1 MTLIKQKN
9 KKEGVSV
16 NRKGISN
23 ARNGAELLVQCLEE
37 QGVKYIFGIP
47 GAKIDTIFDVL
58 ADHGPRL
65 ILCRHEQNAAFMAGM
80 VGLLT
85 GTPGVCLATSG
96 PGVTNLTTGLST
108 ATCDGYPLVAM
119 GGNVRRGMRHIKTHQ
134 CLDNIGVMQPVT
146 KYAVE
151 VYDGNSIPE
160 VVVNA
165 FRQSAMPP
173 LGASFIS
180 LPQDV
185 LTGTVD
191 ATPIKA
197 IRSGGPGMFDIESVK
212 KAAEIINNAKMPVIF
227 AGVFASRR
235 EVVRALRNML
245 NEYPVPLVNTYQASG
260 VLPRELF
267 NCYAGSLG
275 IFQNQP
281 GDKLLEKAD
290 AIITIGFDP
299 VEYDPEI
306 WNKNMNGIIISI
318 DEHTPVIDRYYQPE
332 IELRGDIATN
342 IEELARHLKPR
353 TDDPTANPLVMQVQ
367 DALLEAKSLGARQSG
382 FPIHPMRL
390 IYELRNIIGDDVTVV
405 CDIGSIYVWMA
416 RYFNSYE
423 PHRLLFSNG
432 QQTLGVALPWAI
444 AATFARPGEKVI
456 SMSGDGGFLFSAME
470 LETAVREKCNFV
482 HLVWRDG
489 SYDMVKIQQKL
500 KYGRSFGVEFG
511 HVDIVK
517 YAEAFGA
524 TGLRINKADEI
535 ASVLLKALSLNGPV
549 IIDVPIDYRDNAGLC
564 AAVSEDAGN

>member
-1 MTLIKQKN
+1 MRSKN
-9 KKEGVSV
+9 
-16 NRKGISN
+16 ISR

-37 QGVKYIFGIP
+37 QGVRYIFGIP
-47 GAKIDTIFDVL
+47 GAKVDTIFDVL

-80 VGLLT
+80 YGLLT

-108 ATCDGYPLVAM
+108 ATYDGFPLVAL

-134 CLDNIGVMQPVT
+134 SLDNIGVMRSVT
-146 KYAVE
+146 KHAVE
-151 VYDGNSIPE
+151 VYDGDSIPE

-165 FRQSAMPP
+165 FRESMMPP

-185 LTGTVD
+185 LMGAVNTS
-191 ATPIKA
+191 PIKA
-197 IRSGGPGMFDIESVK
+197 SRPGGTGAFDIDSVK
-212 KAAEIINNAKMPVIF
+212 KAAEIINNARMPVIF
-227 AGVFASRR
+227 AGVSASRHG
-235 EVVRALRNML
+235 VTRALRNML
-245 NEYPVPLVNTYQASG
+245 NDYPMPVVTSYQASG
-260 VLPRELF
+260 VLPRDLF

-281 GDKLLEKAD
+281 GDRLLEKAD
-290 AIITIGFDP
+290 VVITIGFDP

-306 WNKNMNGIIISI
+306 WNKNRSGTIVSI
-318 DEHTPVIDRYYQPE
+318 AEYTPIIDRHYQPE
-332 IELRGDIATN
+332 IELLGDIATN
-342 IEELARHLKPR
+342 ITELARYLRSR
-353 TDDPTANPLVMQVQ
+353 TDDPTANPLVMEVQ
-367 DALLEAKSLGARQSG
+367 DALLEAKIRGAQQSG
-382 FPIHPMRL
+382 FPIHPLRL
-390 IYELRNIIGDDVTVV
+390 IYELRNLIGDDATVL
-405 CDIGSIYVWMA
+405 CDVGSIYVWMA

-444 AATFARPGEKVI
+444 AATMARPGEKVV

-511 HVDIVK
+511 KVDIVK

-524 TGLRINKADEI
+524 AGLRIEKAGEI
-535 ASVLLKALSLNGPV
+535 APILSKALSLTGPV
-549 IIDVPIDYRDNAGLC
+549 IIDIPIDYSDNQSLC
-564 AAVSEDAGN
+564 AAVDKDVGH

>member
-1 MTLIKQKN
+1 MN
-9 KKEGVSV
+9 KEG
-16 NRKGISN
+16 IDLP
-23 ARNGAELLVQCLEE
+23 RNGAELLVQCLEK
-37 QGVKYIFGIP
+37 QGVQYIFGIP

-80 VGLLT
+80 IGLLT
-85 GTPGVCLATSG
+85 GTPGVCLVTSG

-108 ATCDGYPLVAM
+108 ATCDGYPLVAI

-134 CLDNIGVMQPVT
+134 YLDNVGVMRPVT

-151 VYDGNSIPE
+151 VYDGKSIPE

-165 FRQSAMPP
+165 FRQSAIPP

-185 LTGTVD
+185 LVEPVD
-191 ATPIKA
+191 ATPIKVFQP
-197 IRSGGPGMFDIESVK
+197 GGAGTFSLDAVK
-212 KAAEIINNAKMPVIF
+212 DAAAIINSAKMPVVF
-227 AGVFASRR
+227 AGISASRPQ
-235 EVVRALRNML
+235 VTQALRRL
-245 NEYPVPLVNTYQASG
+245 LQEYPMPFVHTYQASG

-281 GDKLLEKAD
+281 GDRLLKRAD
-290 AIITIGFDP
+290 VVITVGFDP
-299 VEYDPEI
+299 VEYDPET
-306 WNKNMNGIIISI
+306 WNKGREGTIISI
-318 DEHTPVIDRYYQPE
+318 DNHIPVIDRYYQPE
-332 IELRGDIATN
+332 VELLGEIATN
-342 IEELARHLKPR
+342 IDELARHLRPR
-353 TDDPTANPLVMQVQ
+353 TDDPTANPLVIEVQ
-367 DALLEAKSLGARQSG
+367 DALLEAKVLGAGQSG
-382 FPIHPMRL
+382 SPIHPLRL
-390 IYELRNIIGDDVTVV
+390 IYELRNLVGDEVTVM
-405 CDIGSIYVWMA
+405 CDVGSLYVWMA

-444 AATFARPGEKVI
+444 AATLARPGEKVV

-470 LETAVREKCNFV
+470 LETAVREKCSFV

-511 HVDIVK
+511 DVDIVK
-517 YAEAFGA
+517 FAEAFGA
-524 TGLRINKADEI
+524 TGLQINKADEI
-535 ASVLLKALSLNGPV
+535 APVLSKALSLTGPV
-549 IIDVPIDYRDNAGLC
+549 IVDVPIDYRDNQSLC
-564 AAVSEDAGN
+564 ATVSEEVGH

>member
-1 MTLIKQKN
+1 MNSKN
-9 KKEGVSV
+9 TSK
-16 NRKGISN
+16 
-23 ARNGAELLVQCLEE
+23 ARNGAELLVQCLEG
-37 QGVKYIFGIP
+37 QGVQYIFGIP
-47 GAKIDTIFDVL
+47 GAKVDTIFDVL

-80 VGLLT
+80 FGLLT

-108 ATCDGYPLVAM
+108 ATCDGYPLVAL

-134 CLDNIGVMQPVT
+134 CLDNIAVMQPVT

-165 FRQSAMPP
+165 FRQSTLPP

-180 LPQDV
+180 LPQDI
-185 LTGTVD
+185 LMGAVD
-191 ATPIKA
+191 AVPIKA
-197 IRSGGPGMFDIESVK
+197 ARAGGGGTFNVNDVK
-212 KAAEIINNAKMPVIF
+212 KAAAIINAAKTPVVF

-235 EVVRALRNML
+235 EVAQALRGLL
-245 NEYPVPLVNTYQASG
+245 NEYPMPLVNTYQASG

-281 GDKLLEKAD
+281 GDRLLKRAD
-290 AIITIGFDP
+290 VVITVGFDP
-299 VEYDPEI
+299 VEYDPET
-306 WNKNMNGIIISI
+306 WNKGRDGTIISI
-318 DEHTPVIDRYYQPE
+318 DEHIPVIDRHYQPE
-332 IELRGDIATN
+332 MELLGDIATN
-342 IEELARHLKPR
+342 INELARYLKPR
-353 TDDPTANPLVMQVQ
+353 ADDPTANPLVMEVQ
-367 DALLEAKSLGARQSG
+367 DALLETKALGARQSG
-382 FPIHPMRL
+382 FPVHPLRL
-390 IYELRNIIGDDVTVV
+390 IYELRNLIGDDVTVV

-416 RYFNSYE
+416 RYFVSYE

-444 AATFARPGEKVI
+444 ATTFARPGEKVI

-489 SYDMVKIQQKL
+489 SYDMVKIQQQL

-511 HVDIVK
+511 NVDIVK
-517 YAEAFGA
+517 FAESFGA
-524 TGLRINKADEI
+524 TGLRINSAGEI
-535 ASVLLKALSLNGPV
+535 ATVLSRALNLTGPV
-549 IIDVPIDYRDNAGLC
+549 IVDIPIDYSGNQSLC
-564 AAVSEDAGN
+564 AAVNEEVGN

>member
-1 MTLIKQKN
+1 MN
-9 KKEGVSV
+9 KEGI
-16 NRKGISN
+16 NLP
-23 ARNGAELLVQCLEE
+23 RNGAELLVQCLEK
-37 QGVKYIFGIP
+37 QGVQYIFGIP
-47 GAKIDTIFDVL
+47 GAKVDTIFDVL

-80 VGLLT
+80 IGLLT
-85 GTPGVCLATSG
+85 GTPGVCLVTSG

-108 ATCDGYPLVAM
+108 ATCDGYPLVAV

-134 CLDNIGVMQPVT
+134 YLDNVGVMKPVT

-151 VYDGNSIPE
+151 VYDGKSIPE

-185 LTGTVD
+185 LVEPVDAAPIKVFQPGGTGTFSVD
-191 ATPIKA
+191 A
-197 IRSGGPGMFDIESVK
+197 VK
-212 KAAEIINNAKMPVIF
+212 EAAAIINAAKMPVVF
-227 AGVFASRR
+227 AGVSASRPQ
-235 EVVRALRNML
+235 VTQALRRL
-245 NEYPVPLVNTYQASG
+245 LQEYPMPFVHTYQASG

-275 IFQNQP
+275 IFRNQP
-281 GDKLLEKAD
+281 GDRLLKQAD
-290 AIITIGFDP
+290 VVITVGFDP

-306 WNKNMNGIIISI
+306 WNKCREGTIISI
-318 DEHTPVIDRYYQPE
+318 DNYIPVIDRYYQPE
-332 IELRGDIATN
+332 VELLGAIATN
-342 IEELARHLKPR
+342 IDELARHLSPR
-353 TDDPTANPLVMQVQ
+353 TDDPTANPLVIEVQ
-367 DALLEAKSLGARQSG
+367 DALLEAKVLGTRKSG
-382 FPIHPMRL
+382 SPIHPLRL
-390 IYELRNIIGDDVTVV
+390 IYELRNLVGDDVTVM
-405 CDIGSIYVWMA
+405 CDVGSLYVWMA

-444 AATFARPGEKVI
+444 AATLARPGEKVI

-470 LETAVREKCNFV
+470 LETAVRERCSFV

-511 HVDIVK
+511 DVDIVK
-517 YAEAFGA
+517 FAEAFGA

-535 ASVLLKALSLNGPV
+535 TPVLSKALSLTGPV
-549 IIDVPIDYRDNAGLC
+549 IVDVPIDYRDNQSLC
-564 AAVSEDAGN
+564 ATVSEEVGH

>member
-1 MTLIKQKN
+1 VNGKA
-9 KKEGVSV
+9 VS
-16 NRKGISN
+16 KP
-23 ARNGAELLVQCLEE
+23 RNGAELLVQCLEGL
-37 QGVKYIFGIP
+37 GVPYIFGIP
-47 GAKIDTIFDVL
+47 GAKVDTIFDVL

-85 GTPGVCLATSG
+85 GRPGVCLVTSG

-108 ATCDGYPLVAM
+108 ATTDGYPLVAL

-134 CLDNIGVMQPVT
+134 CLDNVGVMQPVT

-165 FRQSAMPP
+165 FRQSFMPP

-185 LTGTVD
+185 LVGAVD
-191 ATPIKA
+191 ATPIKFFQP
-197 IRSGGPGMFDIESVK
+197 GGRGTFSVDAVK
-212 KAAEIINNAKMPVIF
+212 KAAAIINSAKMPVVF
-227 AGVFASRR
+227 AGVSASRPK
-235 EVVRALRNML
+235 VTQALRSLL
-245 NEYPVPLVNTYQASG
+245 NGYPMPFVNTYQASG
-260 VLPRELF
+260 VLSRDLF

-281 GDKLLEKAD
+281 GDRLLKKAD
-290 AIITIGFDP
+290 VVITVGFDP
-299 VEYDPEI
+299 VEYDPET
-306 WNKNMNGIIISI
+306 WNKGREGTIINI
-318 DEHTPVIDRYYQPE
+318 DNNIPVIDKYYQPE
-332 IELRGDIATN
+332 VELLGEIATN
-342 IEELARHLKPR
+342 IDELARHLRPR
-353 TDDPTANPLVMQVQ
+353 TDDPTANPLVIEVQ
-367 DALLEAKSLGARQSG
+367 DALLEAKAVGARHTG
-382 FPIHPMRL
+382 FPVHPMRL
-390 IYELRNIIGDDVTVV
+390 IYELRNLIGDDVTVI
-405 CDIGSIYVWMA
+405 CDVGSIYVWMA
-416 RYFNSYE
+416 RYFASYE
-423 PHRLLFSNG
+423 PRRLLFSNG

-444 AATFARPGEKVI
+444 AATLARPGEKVV

-470 LETAVREKCNFV
+470 LETAVREKCSFV

-489 SYDMVKIQQKL
+489 SYDMVKIQQIL

-517 YAEAFGA
+517 FAEAFGA

-535 ASVLLKALSLNGPV
+535 VPVLSKALSLTGPV
-549 IIDVPIDYRDNAGLC
+549 IVDVPIDYKDNKSLC
-564 AAVSEDAGN
+564 AAVSEGVGH

>member
-1 MTLIKQKN
+1 VNGKVVIKP
-9 KKEGVSV
+9 
-16 NRKGISN
+16 
-23 ARNGAELLVQCLEE
+23 RNGAELLVQCLEE
-37 QGVKYIFGIP
+37 QGVQYIFGIP
-47 GAKIDTIFDVL
+47 GAKVDTIFDVL

-85 GTPGVCLATSG
+85 GTPGVCLVTSG
-96 PGVTNLTTGLST
+96 PGVTNLATGLST
-108 ATCDGYPLVAM
+108 ATTDGYPLVAL

-134 CLDNIGVMQPVT
+134 CLDNVGVMQPVS

-165 FRQSAMPP
+165 FRQSIMPP

-185 LTGTVD
+185 LVGAVD
-191 ATPIKA
+191 ATPI
-197 IRSGGPGMFDIESVK
+197 RFFQPGGRGTFSVDAVK
-212 KAAEIINNAKMPVIF
+212 KAAAIINSAKMPVVF
-227 AGVFASRR
+227 AGVSASRPK
-235 EVVRALRNML
+235 VTQALRRLL
-245 NEYPVPLVNTYQASG
+245 NEYPMPFVNTYQASG

-281 GDKLLEKAD
+281 GDRLLKKAD
-290 AIITIGFDP
+290 VVITVGFDP
-299 VEYDPEI
+299 VEYDPET
-306 WNKNMNGIIISI
+306 WNKGREGTIISI
-318 DEHTPVIDRYYQPE
+318 DNHIPVIDRYYQPE
-332 IELRGDIATN
+332 VELLGEIATN
-342 IEELARHLKPR
+342 IDELARHLRPR
-353 TDDPTANPLVMQVQ
+353 ADDPTANPLVIEVQ
-367 DALLEAKSLGARQSG
+367 DALLEAKALGARQSG
-382 FPIHPMRL
+382 FPVHPMRL
-390 IYELRNIIGDDVTVV
+390 IYELRNLIGDDVTVL
-405 CDIGSIYVWMA
+405 CDVGSIYVWMA

-423 PHRLLFSNG
+423 PRRLFFSNG
-432 QQTLGVALPWAI
+432 QQTLGVALPWAM
-444 AATFARPGEKVI
+444 AATLARPGEKVV

-470 LETAVREKCNFV
+470 LETAVREKCSFV

-489 SYDMVKIQQKL
+489 SYDMVKIQQVL

-517 YAEAFGA
+517 FAEAFGA

-535 ASVLLKALSLNGPV
+535 VPVLSKALSLTGPV
-549 IIDVPIDYRDNAGLC
+549 LVDIPIDYKDNKSLC
-564 AAVSEDAGN
+564 AAVSEGVGH

>member
-1 MTLIKQKN
+1 MNGKGTN
-9 KKEGVSV
+9 KP
-16 NRKGISN
+16 
-23 ARNGAELLVQCLEE
+23 RNGAELLVQCLEE
-37 QGVKYIFGIP
+37 QGVQYIFGIP
-47 GAKIDTIFDVL
+47 GAKVDTIFDVL

-108 ATCDGYPLVAM
+108 ATCDGYPLVAL

-134 CLDNIGVMQPVT
+134 SLDNVGAMQPVT

-151 VYDGNSIPE
+151 IYDGNSIPE
-160 VVVNA
+160 IVVNA
-165 FRQSAMPP
+165 FRQSRMPP

-185 LTGTVD
+185 LTGAVD
-191 ATPIKA
+191 AAPIKA
-197 IRSGGPGMFDIESVK
+197 TRSGGPGTFDIQSVK
-212 KAAEIINNAKMPVIF
+212 RAAEVINRAKMPVIF
-227 AGVFASRR
+227 AGVSAGTKKA
-235 EVVRALRNML
+235 VHALRTML
-245 NEYPVPLVNTYQASG
+245 NEYPVPVVNTYQASG
-260 VLPRELF
+260 VLPRDLF

-281 GDKLLEKAD
+281 GDKLLQKAD
-290 AIITIGFDP
+290 VIITIGFDP
-299 VEYDPEI
+299 VEYDPEV
-306 WNKNMNGIIISI
+306 WNKDSKGMLISI
-318 DEHTPVIDRYYQPE
+318 DNRTPVIDRYYQPE
-332 IELRGDIATN
+332 IELLGDIATN
-342 IEELARHLKPR
+342 IEELAKHLRPR
-353 TDDPTANPLVMQVQ
+353 SDDPTAHPLVMEVQ
-367 DALLEAKSLGARQSG
+367 DVLLEAKVRGAEQSG
-382 FPIHPMRL
+382 FPIHPLRL
-390 IYELRNIIGDDVTVV
+390 IYELRNLISDDATVV
-405 CDIGSIYVWMA
+405 CDVGSLYVWMA

-444 AATFARPGEKVI
+444 AVTFARPGEKVV

-470 LETAVREKCNFV
+470 LETAVREKCSFV

-517 YAEAFGA
+517 FAEAFGA
-524 TGLRINKADEI
+524 TGLRVNKADEI
-535 ASVLLKALSLNGPV
+535 APVLSKAFSLTGPV
-549 IIDVPIDYRDNAGLC
+549 IVDVPIDYRENQSLC
-564 AAVSEDAGN
+564 ATVSERVGH